1 MSQALQ
7 AHNVSN
13 GVPASIQE
21 TALLGGDL
29 SKLTAPERLS
39 YYNGICASLGLNP
52 LTRPFE
58 YIVLNNKLTLYARK
72 DCTEQLRSL
81 REISVQIMSREAAE
95 GCYIVTARASMPT
108 SNGVRVDESI
118 GAVPLAN
125 VQGEARANAMMKGE
139 TKAKRRVTLSICGLG
154 MLDESEA
161 DSIPNARIVPADIS
175 HDEVTAKQSTDLK
188 SVQAK
193 LEAKQAQ
200 PPAPTPAPLPT
211 PVVAQESA
219 FMWRTGKEP
228 AQGGHKGQAIE
239 TIDLGYLQWYAAN
252 GKLADHV
259 AAAKAEL
266 ERAATQPQ
274 ATPPTRSGICEAYLE
289 QIGLCETIT
298 ECQTVTADALTDS
311 NLDVFEAKQVEEAGE
326 KRMTELRGQ

>member
-1 MSQALQ
+1 MTTAVQTQ
-7 AHNVSN
+7 GEHY
-13 GVPASIQE
+13 GVPSDIQE
-21 TALLGGDL
+21 KALLGGDL
-29 SKLTAPERLS
+29 SKLTVPERLS
-39 YYNGICASLGLNP
+39 YYNSICASLGLNP

-81 REISVQIMSREAAE
+81 REISVQIMSREVVE

-108 SNGVRVDESI
+108 SAGVRVDESI

-161 DSIPNARIVPADIS
+161 DSIPSARIVPEDIS
-175 HDEVTAKQSTDLK
+175 HDEVA
-188 SVQAK
+188 
-193 LEAKQAQ
+193 AKQATDIKAVQDKLQAVKAQ
-200 PPAPTPAPLPT
+200 PPSHAPDSSPAPIA
-211 PVVAQESA
+211 AQESA

-228 AQGGHKGQAIE
+228 AQGGHKGQTIE
-239 TIDLGYLQWYAAN
+239 SIDLGYLRWYAVN
-252 GKLADHV
+252 GKLEDHV
-259 AAAKAEL
+259 AAAEAEIL
-266 ERAATQPQ
+266 RAEAEEQ
-274 ATPPTRSGICEAYLE
+274 ASSPPELSGICAAYIE

-298 ECQTVTADALTDS
+298 ECQGCTANALTDS
-311 NLDVFEAKQVEEAGE
+311 NLNVFEAKQVEEVGD
-326 KRMTELRGQ
+326 KRMAELRG